1 MQRGVTQPEN
11 SLLRAMRGTWEE
23 LQDWPIQTP
32 ALSSR
37 RGARPREASL
47 RLMPKRVATG
57 QGVTGAS
64 CHTTRSP
71 ARTPPARPCGT
82 GSPTTLPE
90 ANSARHKQTPV
101 TLT

>member
-1 MQRGVTQPEN
+1 MQRGMIQPEN

-37 RGARPREASL
+37 RGARPRGASL
-47 RLMPKRVATG
+47 RPTPKRTAIG

-64 CHTTRSP
+64 
-71 ARTPPARPCGT
+71 
-82 GSPTTLPE
+82 
-90 ANSARHKQTPV
+90 
-101 TLT
+101 